1 MKQFIALLFWM
12 FCSVVTVSAQSW
24 FGDDGG
30 ADMKRSQWGID
41 LGVGKMADVDGSVG
55 FSGGVRY
62 QYNVH
67 RFVGLDV
74 IGVNYV
80 GQTVRGEGLGPS
92 ILQAMM
98 GVRGRTPSLYQD
110 LSAYLGLRLGYGH
123 DFYVEEGG
131 LALELNL
138 GINITSH
145 LSLGYVFNM
154 QKLKFENA
162 TAEYKFNGLKLGFMF

>member
-1 MKQFIALLFWM
+1 MKKFAALLLLMVF
-12 FCSVVTVSAQSW
+12 FATTLSAQSW

-62 QYNVH
+62 QYNIH
-67 RFVGLDV
+67 RFVGIDV
-74 IGVNYV
+74 IGINYI
-80 GQTVRGEGLGPS
+80 GQLVDGDGLGPS
-92 ILQAMM
+92 VIQGMM
-98 GVRGRTPSLYQD
+98 GLRAKTPSFYED
-110 LSAYLGLRLGYGH
+110 LSGYLGLRLGYGH

-131 LALELNL
+131 MALELNL
-138 GINITSH
+138 GVNITSH

-154 QKLKFENA
+154 QKLKFDNA
-162 TAEYKFNGLKLGFMF
+162 SAKYKFNGLRLGLVF

>member
-1 MKQFIALLFWM
+1 MKQFVVSLFLM
-12 FCSVVTVSAQSW
+12 FFFVATVSAQRW

-55 FSGGVRY
+55 FSGGIRY

-67 RFVGLDV
+67 RFLGVDV
-74 IGVNYV
+74 FGVNYV

-92 ILQAMM
+92 VLQAMM
-98 GVRGRTPSLYQD
+98 GLRGKTPTLYQD
-110 LSAYLGLRLGYGH
+110 VSAYLGLRLGYGH

-138 GINITSH
+138 GINITPH

-162 TAEYKFNGLKLGFMF
+162 SAKYKFNGLRLGFVF